1 MVRARS
7 TPEEPDTET
16 PDDGDDSSPPDEDST
31 EEPASSLDPMLVNPE
46 KVARERVSG
55 STSDALNRVEN
66 ARASDV
72 KPDAQ
77 VDAVKSS
84 DAGAEAYP
92 FPPQGDVD
100 VATVDPG
107 SGEGES
113 MPALTAEDWV
123 ILDGSSD
130 AVPDRLDGRPAVVL
144 SAPAEPMTEE
154 NKDDYEI
161 TVRTRDDVNATLTIP
176 LSAVKSIDRGGR
188 NPTVRG

>member
-7 TPEEPDTET
+7 TPEEPDNPT
-16 PDDGDDSSPPDEDST
+16 PEPAPNGDDDEESAT
-31 EEPASSLDPMLVNPE
+31 ASSLDPMLVDPE

-55 STSDALNRVEN
+55 STSDAASRLED
-66 ARASDV
+66 ARAADV
-72 KPDAQ
+72 GADAQ

-123 ILDGSSD
+123 ILDGSND
-130 AVPDRLDGRPAVVL
+130 AVPDRLDGRPAVVI
-144 SAPAEPMTEE
+144 SAPAEPMTAE

-176 LSAVKSIDRGGR
+176 LDAVKSIDRGGR